1 VQIPPN
7 AIIPEAKL
15 TRYLLIFRPYDDKSK
30 FLAKAGF
37 TLENPDDLMLALR
50 QVIQVGEAIEE
61 RTDQYGI
68 YYRVKGIL
76 QGPNGISLKVI
87 TVWLHRSIDQ
97 QFQFLTLVPDK
108 QKTA

>member
-37 TLENPDDLMLALR
+37 TLKNPDDLMLALR
-50 QVIQVGEAIEE
+50 QVIQGDFSI
-61 RTDQYGI
+61 RK
-68 YYRVKGIL
+68 YRIFFS
-76 QGPNGISLKVI
+76 P
-87 TVWLHRSIDQ
+87 
-97 QFQFLTLVPDK
+97 
-108 QKTA
+108 